1 MNLKSKYFEFISN
14 KIINKTFFN
23 SILSVKYNTVKATS
37 FSYVEGNDAKKNSL
51 RRKCCE
57 GI

>member
-1 MNLKSKYFEFISN
+1 M
-14 KIINKTFFN
+14 KILNHKEEEAFDSLN
-23 SILSVKYNTVKATS
+23 SVKYNTVKAIS

-51 RRKCCE
+51 RRKCCK